1 MITLRYAAGSDVGK
15 VRQGNEDAAYA
26 GARLLAIADGM
37 GGHVGGEVASSAA
50 VAAVAPL
57 DHECPADL
65 AAAAEGG
72 VRRANQRLRELVE
85 QDPSLTGMGTTLTL
99 MLWDGPRFAL
109 AHIGDSRAY
118 LLRNGDLYQITY
130 DHTLVQT
137 LMDDGRITAE
147 EAARHPHRSI
157 LLQVLDGSENIEIDL
172 SLRDAEVGDRY
183 LLCSDGLS
191 GVVEAAQL
199 RDVLATVDDLG
210 AAAGRLIELAC
221 EGGGPDNITCVVA
234 DVVDE
239 PGAVQD
245 TPVVVGSAD
254 PSS

>member
-1 MITLRYAAGSDVGK
+1 MITLRYAAGSDVGR

-26 GARLLAIADGM
+26 GARLLAVADGM

-50 VAAVAPL
+50 IATVAGL
-57 DHECPADL
+57 DHETPEDL
-65 AAAAEGG
+65 VAAAEAG

-99 MLWDGPRFAL
+99 MLWDGPRVAL

-157 LLQVLDGSENIEIDL
+157 LLQVLDGGENVDPDL

-191 GVVEAAQL
+191 GVVDADRL
-199 RDVLATVDDLG
+199 RHVLAEIDDLD
-210 AAAGRLIELAC
+210 AVTRQLIELAC
-221 EGGGPDNITCVVA
+221 EAGGPDNITCVVA
-234 DVVDE
+234 DVVE
-239 PGAVQD
+239 GPGPD
-245 TPVVVGSAD
+245 TPVVVGAAS
-254 PSS
+254 PS

>member
-1 MITLRYAAGSDVGK
+1 MITLRYAAGSDVGR

-26 GARLLAIADGM
+26 GARLLAVADGM

-50 VAAVAPL
+50 IATIAHL
-57 DHECPADL
+57 DQECPGDL
-65 AAAAEGG
+65 AAAAEAG
-72 VRRANQRLRELVE
+72 VRKANQRLRDLVKE
-85 QDPSLTGMGTTLTL
+85 DPTLTGMGTTLTL
-99 MLWDGPRFAL
+99 MLWNGSRVAL

-137 LMDDGRITAE
+137 LMDDGRITPE

-157 LLQVLDGSENIEIDL
+157 LLQVLDGGDNLELDL

-191 GVVEAAQL
+191 GVVDAVQL
-199 RDVLATVDDLG
+199 RHVLAEFDDLDEVI
-210 AAAGRLIELAC
+210 RQLIQLAC
-221 EGGGPDNITCVVA
+221 DAGGPDNITCVVA
-234 DVVDE
+234 DVVE
-239 PGAVQD
+239 GPAMG
-245 TPVVVGSAD
+245 TPAVVGSAN
-254 PSS
+254 PS

>member
-1 MITLRYAAGSDVGK
+1 MITLRYTAGSDVGRI
-15 VRQGNEDAAYA
+15 RQGNEDAAYA
-26 GARLLAIADGM
+26 GARLLAVADGM

-50 VAAVAPL
+50 IATVASL
-57 DHECPADL
+57 DQECPGDL
-65 AAAAEGG
+65 AAAAEAG
-72 VRRANQRLRELVE
+72 VRKANQRLRELVAE
-85 QDPSLTGMGTTLTL
+85 DPSLTGMGTTLTL
-99 MLWDGPRFAL
+99 MLWNGSRVAL

-157 LLQVLDGSENIEIDL
+157 LLQVLDGSENLELDL

-191 GVVEAAQL
+191 GVVEAERL
-199 RDVLATVDDLG
+199 RQVLAEVDDLQEVT
-210 AAAGRLIELAC
+210 RQLIALAC
-221 EGGGPDNITCVVA
+221 EAGGPDNITCVVA
-234 DVVDE
+234 DVVEGEITDN
-239 PGAVQD
+239 
-245 TPVVVGSAD
+245 PVVVGSAV
-254 PSS
+254 PS

>member
-1 MITLRYAAGSDVGK
+1 MITLRYAAGSDIGR

-26 GARLLAIADGM
+26 GARLLAVADGM

-50 VAAVAPL
+50 IAAVSTL
-57 DHECPADL
+57 DHEVPEDL
-65 AAAAEGG
+65 AAAAEAG
-72 VRRANQRLRELVE
+72 VRKANQRLRELVE

-99 MLWDGPRFAL
+99 MLWDGPRVAL

-157 LLQVLDGSENIEIDL
+157 LLQVLDGGDTIDPDL

-191 GVVEAAQL
+191 GVVEADRL
-199 RDVLATVDDLG
+199 RHVLADIDDLE
-210 AAAGRLIELAC
+210 AVTRRLIELAC
-221 EGGGPDNITCVVA
+221 DAGGPDNITCVVA
-234 DVVDE
+234 DVVE
-239 PGAVQD
+239 GPGSD
-245 TPVVVGSAD
+245 TPIVVGSAS
-254 PSS
+254 PS

>member
-1 MITLRYAAGSDVGK
+1 MITLRYAAGSDVGR

-26 GARLLAIADGM
+26 GPRLLAVADGM

-50 VAAVAPL
+50 IATVAPL

-65 AAAAEGG
+65 FAAAEAG
-72 VRRANQRLRELVE
+72 VRKANQRLRELVE

-99 MLWDGPRFAL
+99 MLWDGLRVAL

-118 LLRNGDLYQITY
+118 LLRHGDLYQITY

-157 LLQVLDGSENIEIDL
+157 LLQVLDGGDAVDPDL
-172 SLRDAEVGDRY
+172 TLRDAEIGDRY

-191 GVVEAAQL
+191 GVVEADRL
-199 RDVLATVDDLG
+199 RHVLAEVDDLDEVTR
-210 AAAGRLIELAC
+210 RLIDLAC
-221 EGGGPDNITCVVA
+221 DAGGPDNITCVVA
-234 DVVDE
+234 EVVE
-239 PGAVQD
+239 GPAAD
-245 TPVVVGSAD
+245 TPVVVGSAN
-254 PSS
+254 PS

>member
-1 MITLRYAAGSDVGK
+1 MITLRYAAGSDVGR

-26 GARLLAIADGM
+26 GPRLLAVADGM

-50 VAAVAPL
+50 IATVAPL
-57 DHECPADL
+57 DDECPADL
-65 AAAAEGG
+65 FAAAEAG
-72 VRRANQRLRELVE
+72 VRKANQRLRELVE

-99 MLWDGPRFAL
+99 MLWDGLRVAL

-118 LLRNGDLYQITY
+118 LLRHGDLYQITY

-157 LLQVLDGSENIEIDL
+157 LLQVLDGGDAVDPDL
-172 SLRDAEVGDRY
+172 TLRDAEIGDRY

-191 GVVEAAQL
+191 GVVEADRL
-199 RDVLATVDDLG
+199 RHVLAEVDDLG
-210 AAAGRLIELAC
+210 EVTRRLIELAC
-221 EGGGPDNITCVVA
+221 DAGGPDNITCVVA
-234 DVVDE
+234 EVVE
-239 PGAVQD
+239 GPAPD
-245 TPVVVGSAD
+245 TPVVVGSAN
-254 PSS
+254 PS

>member
-50 VAAVAPL
+50 VAAIAPL

-65 AAAAEGG
+65 VAAAEGA
-72 VRRANQRLRELVE
+72 VRRANQRLRELIE

-99 MLWDGPRFAL
+99 MLWDGPRVAL

-157 LLQVLDGSENIEIDL
+157 LLQVLDGSDNIEIDL

-191 GVVEAAQL
+191 GVVEADQL
-199 RDVLATVDDLG
+199 RHVLATVDDLG
-210 AAAGRLIELAC
+210 DVAGRLIELAC

-234 DVVDE
+234 DVVDT
-239 PGAVQD
+239 PGPAQD

-254 PSS
+254 PS

>member
-1 MITLRYAAGSDVGK
+1 MITLRYAAGSDVGR

-26 GARLLAIADGM
+26 GARLLAVADGM

-50 VAAVAPL
+50 IATVAAL
-57 DHECPADL
+57 DHEDSEDL
-65 AAAAEGG
+65 VASAEAG
-72 VRRANQRLRELVE
+72 VRKANQRLRELVE
-85 QDPSLTGMGTTLTL
+85 EDPSLTGMGTTLTL
-99 MLWDGPRFAL
+99 MLWDGPRVAL

-157 LLQVLDGSENIEIDL
+157 LLQVLDGSDTIDPDL

-191 GVVEAAQL
+191 GVVEAGQL
-199 RDVLATVDDLG
+199 RQVLADVDDLD
-210 AAAGRLIELAC
+210 AVTRRLIELAC
-221 EGGGPDNITCVVA
+221 EAGGPDNITCVVA
-234 DVVDE
+234 DVVE
-239 PGAVQD
+239 GPGTD
-245 TPVVVGSAD
+245 TPVVVGSAV
-254 PSS
+254 PS